1 MASQRDETTLRQ
13 IRYWDS
19 GPASYRWIE
28 QLANRFERPNTGAA
42 AVVVNPLRV
51 WTYLTV
57 AMYDATI
64 ACWDAKYKYNRP
76 RPSQVDATLTTA
88 IANPATPSYPSEHA
102 VVAGAA
108 SAILAY
114 FYPDEAADLP
124 GVAEEAARSR
134 LTAGVDYPSDYF
146 AGLDL
151 GRAVAARVIDR
162 AKSDGALVPWTG
174 TIPQGPGFWNGAN
187 PVSPT
192 APDWKTWVLSSAR
205 EFRPGPP
212 PDYNSA
218 QKLAELNEVKNVQR
232 TFEVSWRAFLA
243 QTNEGIYTNWFKWAS
258 RKTVEYKIDTDQP
271 RAARTYALLGVAM
284 YDSLTASFDGKYSY
298 WAIRPFQLDKDVT
311 TLFATPNHPSYPANH
326 GSLSGAMSEVLAY
339 LFPADAQEIR
349 DHAIEDAESRVWA
362 GIHFRSD
369 IVAGLDL
376 SRKVGGKVGDYAAH
390 DGSGL

>member
-1 MASQRDETTLRQ
+1 MKLKTIILFAAIAASAQGQIEPKAGSWKTWVLRSGSEIPVPPPPDAGATAAEIQWLKSMASQRDETTLRQ

-88 IANPATPSYPSEHA
+88 VANPATPSYPSEHA

-146 AGLDL
+146 AGLEL

-174 TIPQGPGFWNGAN
+174 TIPQGPGF
-187 PVSPT
+187 
-192 APDWKTWVLSSAR
+192 
-205 EFRPGPP
+205 
-212 PDYNSA
+212 
-218 QKLAELNEVKNVQR
+218 
-232 TFEVSWRAFLA
+232 
-243 QTNEGIYTNWFKWAS
+243 
-258 RKTVEYKIDTDQP
+258 
-271 RAARTYALLGVAM
+271 
-284 YDSLTASFDGKYSY
+284 
-298 WAIRPFQLDKDVT
+298 
-311 TLFATPNHPSYPANH
+311 
-326 GSLSGAMSEVLAY
+326 
-339 LFPADAQEIR
+339 
-349 DHAIEDAESRVWA
+349 
-362 GIHFRSD
+362 
-369 IVAGLDL
+369 
-376 SRKVGGKVGDYAAH
+376 
-390 DGSGL
+390 